1 MNENLALLGEYEERP
16 YDEADYLLTAEEI
29 VPEITGKVQVR
40 TRMTQRKQLT
50 AEEIERA
57 KKEKER
63 KAKAAEM
70 GLTGLR

>member
-1 MNENLALLGEYEERP
+1 MSPTMFKMPSGE
-16 YDEADYLLTAEEI
+16 
-29 VPEITGKVQVR
+29 VQVR

-50 AEEIERA
+50 AEELEKV

-63 KAKAAEM
+63 KAKAAQM